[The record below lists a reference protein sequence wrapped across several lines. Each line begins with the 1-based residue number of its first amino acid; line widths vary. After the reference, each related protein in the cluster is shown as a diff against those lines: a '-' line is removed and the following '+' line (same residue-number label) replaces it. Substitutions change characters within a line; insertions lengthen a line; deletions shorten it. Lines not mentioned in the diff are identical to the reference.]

1 MDDTTTEIE
10 VSPSDPKVQAALIAV
25 KGLGTM
31 FAITAAVVAGIAAK
45 KEFSKTVEALV
56 KTKLESQ

>member
-1 MDDTTTEIE
+1 MDEMGTEIE
-10 VSPSDPKVQAALIAV
+10 VSASDPKVQAALVAV

-45 KEFSKTVEALV
+45 KEFSKTVEAAV
-56 KTKLESQ
+56 KAKIADL